1 MENVAKRLGLPSP
14 GLKPAQM
21 KLRSVRVVG
30 GVSGALGIAVGCI
43 LGMVREQGR
52 CKRSRWTGKRSVLD
66 CVANTSLPVC
76 QVPLL
81 FMEDDYTR
89 RSRELFK
96 QLDENGDGVLD
107 IVVVILDAADPV

>member
-1 MENVAKRLGLPSP
+1 MWSCLFSFSSLPGRRCAQVEKVAKRLGLPSP

-52 CKRSRWTGKRSVLD
+52 CERSRWAGKTFCSLD
-66 CVANTSLPVC
+66 CVAHTQALSV
-76 QVPLL
+76 
-81 FMEDDYTR
+81 
-89 RSRELFK
+89 S
-96 QLDENGDGVLD
+96 G
-107 IVVVILDAADPV
+107 AAAVHGG